1 MHAAKPVTRW
11 YSFRLLPNSS
21 LAQGGV
27 GLLTSVRVLVGL
39 LTELSFP
46 VVDGVDISF
55 AVDDGVAPPSIDG
68 AAELSVAVADVVGFA
83 VAV

>member
-1 MHAAKPVTRW
+1 M
-11 YSFRLLPNSS
+11 L
-21 LAQGGV
+21 V

-46 VVDGVDISF
+46 VVDGVDRSVAVV
-55 AVDDGVAPPSIDG
+55 AVDSGVSTPTPIDG
-68 AAELSVAVADVVGFA
+68 DGELSVAVADVVGFA